1 MQSDFDNP
9 VALSGQLTDGLL
21 VRQLSRRSILQAGA
35 GTVAVG
41 GLSALLAACG
51 GSSKSGGATSGA
63 AGASASGSSDSSG
76 STNNDT
82 LTVASAFGATN
93 FDPESQA
100 GSLTLYPLL
109 YDSLFDTSTP
119 PVLAD
124 AQKLLASYNPAPAL
138 ATAWD
143 QSADKLTW
151 TLTLNTKAKSAAGN
165 AFTSADVLWS
175 FERNLAMKWYGGI
188 FLNRIGITDISQVTA
203 SGPDKVVMKL
213 NGVVGRTYFLL
224 LLGNF
229 IVPIFDSTEAKKHI
243 TSSDPWAG
251 KWIQSNATGF
261 GPYTIKSSSPD
272 GTLNVFQANPNYYGD
287 APFKTLTW
295 RQTTDTNS
303 QLQLLLKGQA
313 QVIDSLAPVQVAAVE
328 KSSVAKVTTVATTG
342 ATFIGFNCSQ
352 PIYKDVAFRQGIAY
366 AIPFQDIVN
375 SVYKGQATEMKSV
388 LPSFFQGFTDEY
400 WTYTQDAAKAK
411 SMLAPYA
418 GKSITLQYRSGD
430 TVLQTLA
437 VLIQSSLAAVGLK
450 IALDG
455 MDPTSFQTK
464 LTAATLSMWIDPQ
477 STPLVPDSLY
487 GLQLLFPSKPTQ
499 VLLHYSNADVDAA
512 VGQLATTSDPTQ
524 QVTLIKAAQK
534 VLIEELPIIPLAQV
548 PGIVPTAKNVSNI
561 RGHGSNFTWAKDLK
575 YT

>member
-9 VALSGQLTDGLL
+9 VVLPGQLTDGLL
-21 VRQLSRRSILQAGA
+21 VRQLSRRTVLRAGA

-51 GSSKSGGATSGA
+51 GSSSKSGGGGSTAASGA
-63 AGASASGSSDSSG
+63 TGGGGSTASDS
-76 STNNDT
+76 
-82 LTVASAFGATN
+82 LTVASALGATN

-119 PVLAD
+119 PLLAD
-124 AQKLLASYNPAPAL
+124 AQKLLADYNPQPAL
-138 ATAWD
+138 ATAWV
-143 QSADKLTW
+143 QSADKLSW

-175 FERNLAMKWYGGI
+175 FERNLALKWYGGI

-203 SGPDKVVMKL
+203 PTPDTVVLKLSGI
-213 NGVVGRTYFLL
+213 VGRTYFLL

-229 IVPIFDSTEAKKHI
+229 IVPIFDSTEGKKHV
-243 TSSDPWAG
+243 TTADPWAS
-251 KWIQSNATGF
+251 KWIAANATGF

-272 GTLNVFQANPNYYGD
+272 GTLNVFEANPNYYGD
-287 APFKTLTW
+287 APIKTLTW

-313 QVIDSLAPVQVAAVE
+313 QVIDSLAPVQVAAVQ
-328 KSSVAKVTTVATTG
+328 KSSTAMVTTVATTG

-352 PIYKDVAFRQGIAY
+352 EIYKDVAFRQGIAY
-366 AIPFQDIVN
+366 AIPFGEIVS

-400 WTYTQDAAKAK
+400 WNYTQDTAKAK

-437 VLIQSSLAAVGLK
+437 VLIQSALSAVGLK
-450 IALDG
+450 ISLDG

-487 GLQLLFPSKPTQ
+487 GLQLLFPTKPTQ
-499 VLLHYSNADVDAA
+499 VLLHYSNPAVDDA
-512 VGQLATTSDPTQ
+512 VGKLAITSDPTE

-548 PGIVPTAKNVSNI
+548 PGIVPTAKNITNI
-561 RGHGSNFTWAKDLK
+561 RGHGSNFTWAKGLK